1 MTETKKT
8 DQEKENDV
16 VIKDRTRRKVV
27 KGLAAGAGALAAYHT
42 LPFNWSTPI
51 IEQIFLP
58 AHAQTSGVSP
68 GGAISCN
75 IEYLG
80 MDGGNYLLRVTLT
93 VSPPEAGV
101 ALHARV
107 SETSLSG
114 NNDEVWEGTATSA
127 GPIVTGADGT
137 YSTDYLTI
145 ETVDFES
152 VEFTGTIVSTGESS
166 TCSWHGP

>member
-8 DQEKENDV
+8 DQEKATDG
-16 VIKDRTRRKVV
+16 VIEDRTRRKVV

-42 LPFNWSTPI
+42 FPVNWSTPI

-68 GGAISCN
+68 GGAISCT
-75 IEYLG
+75 IENLG
-80 MDGGNYLLRVTLT
+80 VDGGCYVLRVTLT

-101 ALHARV
+101 ALQARV

-114 NNDEVWEGTATSA
+114 NNDEIWEGTETSA

-137 YSTDYLTI
+137 YSTDYSTI
-145 ETVDFES
+145 ETADFES
-152 VEFTGTIVSTGESS
+152 VEFTATIISTGESS
-166 TCSWHGP
+166 TCAWYGP

>member
-8 DQEKENDV
+8 DQEKANGV
-16 VIKDRTRRKVV
+16 VIKNRTRRKVV

-42 LPFNWSTPI
+42 FPVNWSTPI

-68 GGAISCN
+68 GGAVSCN

-80 MDGGNYLLRVTLT
+80 LVGGLYSLRVTLT
-93 VSPPEAGV
+93 ANPPEAGV
-101 ALHARV
+101 AFSVRV

-114 NNDEVWEGTATSA
+114 NNDEVWEGTETSA

-137 YSTDYLTI
+137 YSTEYSTI
-145 ETVDFES
+145 EATDFES
-152 VEFTGTIVSTGESS
+152 VEFTATIISTGESS